1 MKPTLLLVILTLSIA
16 HIQAQSL
23 KKIPIKTTTK
33 NTGCSVYA
41 FCDLSFDVSLSV
53 DSAEVYTAECVK
65 DSLGFGVVFVKLT
78 ESAITTDFDAAINL
92 TISYLDYLK
101 SNMSIVASTGYGKG
115 HTLRNNENIRGVVDY
130 WEDQENNNWKI
141 KAWTDKTFICVLYAY
156 SQKELPE
163 QRIDAFLNGLSV
175 PGM

>member
-1 MKPTLLLVILTLSIA
+1 MKPIILLALLSLSIFQV
-16 HIQAQSL
+16 QAQSL
-23 KKIPIKTTTK
+23 KKVPIKTTS
-33 NTGCSVYA
+33 NNSGCSVYT
-41 FCDLSFDVSLSV
+41 FCDLAFNISYSP
-53 DSAEVYTAECVK
+53 DSSEVYTGECVK

-78 ESAITTDFDAAINL
+78 KGAIMPDFESAEDL
-92 TISYLDYLK
+92 TMTYLDYLK
-101 SNMSIVASTGYGKG
+101 SNLSITSAAGYGKG

-156 SQKELPE
+156 SKKELPE

-175 PGM
+175 QDK